1 MGSNGQHSTA
11 IQGGGR
17 LLGRQVADI
26 LEGRVR
32 DAQGEIPKRIVVLPN
47 NKKSFGREG
56 FIVDMTNAPEQEREA
71 FLKIWKGRSNTDNSQ
86 AVWNSTYALQ
96 IDRGA
101 SETVARNRA
110 DVARARAS
118 RDTMRGILARDAQQT
133 NPKFSDISIK
143 RNTVKYY
150 QNR

>member
-1 MGSNGQHSTA
+1 MGSNGQQHSTA
-11 IQGGGR
+11 IQSGGR

-26 LEGRVR
+26 LDGRVR

-56 FIVDMTNAPEQEREA
+56 FIVDMTNASEQERAA
-71 FLKIWKGRSNTDNSQ
+71 FLNLWKGRSNTDNSQ
-86 AVWNSTYALQ
+86 QVWNRTYAIQ
-96 IDRGA
+96 ISNGA

-110 DVARARAS
+110 DVARARTS
-118 RDTMRGILARDAQQT
+118 RDTMRGILTRDAQQVE
-133 NPKFSDISIK
+133 PKFSNVSIK

-150 QNR
+150 R

>member
-1 MGSNGQHSTA
+1 MGSNGQQHSTS

-26 LEGRVR
+26 LDGRVR

-56 FIVDMTNAPEQEREA
+56 FIVDMTNASEQERAA
-71 FLKIWKGRSNTDNSQ
+71 FLRMWRGRSNTDNSDN
-86 AVWNSTYALQ
+86 VWQSTYNLQ
-96 IDRGA
+96 KSRGA

-110 DVARARAS
+110 DIMRARTS
-118 RDTMRGILARDAQQT
+118 RDTMRNILNADADSA
-133 NPKFSDISIK
+133 NPRFPNVTIK

-150 QNR
+150 R